1 MNMSWLLSLLIVYF
15 SINYVFGLLIGI
27 LGEGLGEYENWRSG
41 LNVFFVLL
49 FIGLPLAMVIGVTWV
64 VDHVVL

>member
-1 MNMSWLLSLLIVYF
+1 MSWLLSLLIIYF

-27 LGEGLGEYENWRSG
+27 LGEDLGEYGNWRTG

-49 FIGLPLAMVIGVTWV
+49 FIGLPLAAVIGVMWV
-64 VDHVVL
+64 VDHIVL